1 MDAKQE
7 LLNYKKIV
15 DKKLA
20 GYFSQKLRE
29 MNRVGASAKEAVRS
43 IQYLTLAGGKRL
55 RAAFMYWGYVGAG
68 GKEIDN
74 IIEVSMSIELTHIFL
89 LIHDDIIDRDD
100 FRHGVSAIHKKYE
113 NLARKFY
120 KKVDAKHFG
129 DSMAII
135 TGDIAAAFGNEII
148 FNSKF
153 KPEIILK
160 ALDKLQDIVTV
171 TVSGEIF
178 DVVLEAK
185 GKALEKEVLKVHENK
200 TAKYTV
206 EGPLHLGAMLAGAND
221 RILKDLSDYAVPI
234 GIAFQIQDDILGVF
248 GNERK
253 LGKPVC
259 SDLREGKQTL
269 LIVKALGKG
278 SKQQKKLI
286 ERLLGN
292 KEITDKEIELF
303 RQVVRDTGSLE
314 YSRNLAAELAEKGK
328 EALKKAKLSQEA
340 KNFLIG
346 IADYIVNRE
355 V

>member
-1 MDAKQE
+1 MDAKQK

-15 DKKLA
+15 DRKLA
-20 GYFSQKLRE
+20 EYFSQKLRE
-29 MNRVGASAKEAVRS
+29 MSKVGVSAKDAVKS

-55 RAAFMYWGYVGAG
+55 RAAFMYWGYIGAG
-68 GKEIDN
+68 GKEIDK
-74 IIEVSMSIELTHIFL
+74 IIEASMSIELTHIFL

-113 NLARKFY
+113 NLARRFY

-135 TGDIAAAFGNEII
+135 TGDMAAAFGNEII

-185 GKALEKEVLKVHENK
+185 GKALEKEVLEVHENK

-221 RILKDLSDYAVPI
+221 DMLKALSDYAIPV
-234 GIAFQIQDDILGVF
+234 GIAFQVQDDILGVF

-269 LIVKALGKG
+269 LIVKALEKG
-278 SKQQKKLI
+278 NSRQKKLI
-286 ERLLGN
+286 QKLLGN
-292 KEITDKEIELF
+292 KNITDEEIEQF
-303 RQVVRDTGSLE
+303 RQVVRDTGSFE
-314 YSRNLAAELAEKGK
+314 YSRKLAEKLVMKGKKALEKAEISK
-328 EALKKAKLSQEA
+328 EAKD
-340 KNFLIG
+340 FMVG